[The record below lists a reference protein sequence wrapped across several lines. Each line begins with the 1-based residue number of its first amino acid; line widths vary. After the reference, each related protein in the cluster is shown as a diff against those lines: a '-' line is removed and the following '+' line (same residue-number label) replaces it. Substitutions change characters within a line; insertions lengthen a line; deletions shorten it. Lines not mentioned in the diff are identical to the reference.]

1 MGVALLNVLSWR
13 TIGAACMYG
22 LLNKL
27 FDWLGTHGAVFCVGL
42 GMGLYRCAHEWP
54 V

>member
-1 MGVALLNVLSWR
+1 
-13 TIGAACMYG
+13 MYS

-42 GMGLYRCAHEWP
+42 GMGLYGNP
-54 V
+54 D